1 MILVGIGKTTIS
13 KGCSWGHGYGYLLV
27 LFFYLTLSGCY
38 LGNQPEK
45 NYAEIKILESGE
57 TAFFR
62 EEYTRA
68 DEIFTLIANQSKDP
82 RIQNIARYN
91 LACTKLIQ
99 SETQE
104 KFAEAMA
111 LLSQWHPVRS
121 AISIENTLLV
131 IQNLKKIA
139 DANKK
144 YQLEILKKNQ
154 EMDALL
160 KKKNTKICQL
170 EKLIKTLQYQISEL
184 ENIDQEIQEKRK
196 AN

>member
-1 MILVGIGKTTIS
+1 MIPVPIGKTTIS
-13 KGCSWGHGYGYLLV
+13 KGFSRGYGYILL
-27 LFFYLTLSGCY
+27 LCFCLTLSGCY
-38 LGNQPEK
+38 LGNQPGK
-45 NYAEIKILESGE
+45 NYAEIKTLKSGE
-57 TAFFR
+57 TAFFK

-82 RIQNIARYN
+82 GIQNIARYN

-104 KFAEAMA
+104 KFTEAMA
-111 LLSQWHPVRS
+111 LLSQWHPVKS
-121 AISIENTLLV
+121 ANNPIENPLLV
-131 IQNLKKIA
+131 IQTLKKIA

-144 YQLEILKKNQ
+144 YQLEILEKNQ
-154 EMDALL
+154 AMDTLL
-160 KKKNTKICQL
+160 KKENTKICQL

>member
-13 KGCSWGHGYGYLLV
+13 KGWSWGHGYLLV

-45 NYAEIKILESGE
+45 NNAEIKILESGE

-111 LLSQWHPVRS
+111 LLSQWHPVRP

-139 DANKK
+139 AANKK

-154 EMDALL
+154 ERDALL

>member
-1 MILVGIGKTTIS
+1 MIPVGIGKTTIS
-13 KGCSWGHGYGYLLV
+13 KGCSWGYGYILL
-27 LFFYLTLSGCY
+27 LCFCLTLSGCY
-38 LGNQPEK
+38 LGNQSGK

-57 TAFFR
+57 IAFFK
-62 EEYTRA
+62 EDYTRA
-68 DEIFTLIANQSKDP
+68 DEIFTRIANQSKDP
-82 RIQNIARYN
+82 CIQNIARYN

-104 KFAEAMA
+104 KFTEAMA
-111 LLSQWHPVRS
+111 IFSQWHPVKS
-121 AISIENTLLV
+121 ANNPIENPLLV
-131 IQNLKKIA
+131 IQTLKKIA
-139 DANKK
+139 DAKKK
-144 YQLEILKKNQ
+144 YQLEILEKNQ

-160 KKKNTKICQL
+160 NKKNTKISQL